1 MYTSFF
7 SKNNNNNMFRP
18 LHRKPESEQTEE
30 DISDKV
36 LTWKK
41 SEKQSNHMTTEETKK
56 PLTHLKSEAVD
67 TVRLLMDK
75 SGLSRNDHSTGDD
88 FSSAAL
94 SSPSNSMYVLDTT
107 TNTNTS
113 NSNNN
118 TNLST
123 SSILS
128 ESTSNAKGKYSKLQ
142 KLYEKIVS
150 K

>member
-1 MYTSFF
+1 
-7 SKNNNNNMFRP
+7 MFRP

-41 SEKQSNHMTTEETKK
+41 SEKQSNHMTNEETKK
-56 PLTHLKSEAVD
+56 PLTHLKSQAVD
-67 TVRLLMDK
+67 TVHLLMDK
-75 SGLSRNDHSTGDD
+75 SGLNPPERLKQIISKNDCSTGDD

-118 TNLST
+118 INLST